1 MLKTKVIKISLSV
14 FVLLII
20 LWFAT
25 PRTYTNFLF
34 PYSTNSLSI
43 GNQTKLQTPEPSDIE
58 EYKKP
63 VYFNIFKFVNNFIP
77 SKR

>member
-1 MLKTKVIKISLSV
+1 MFKTKVIKISLSIS
-14 FVLLII
+14 VLLIA

-34 PYSTNSLSI
+34 PYSANSLSI
-43 GNQTKLQTPEPSDIE
+43 ENQTKLQTPEPSDIE
-58 EYKKP
+58 EYNKP

>member
-14 FVLLII
+14 SVLLIA

-25 PRTYTNFLF
+25 PRTYINFLF
-34 PYSTNSLSI
+34 PFSGNSLSLE
-43 GNQTKLQTPEPSDIE
+43 NQTKLQSPEPSDIE
-58 EYKKP
+58 EYNKP

>member
-14 FVLLII
+14 SVLLIA
-20 LWFAT
+20 LWFVT
-25 PRTYTNFLF
+25 PRTYSDFLF
-34 PYSTNSLSI
+34 PFSGNSLSI
-43 GNQTKLQTPEPSDIE
+43 ENQAKLQTPGPSDIE
-58 EYKKP
+58 EYNKP